1 MIEFR
6 TTIQRAGKNATG
18 IQVPDEVVLALG
30 AGRRPAVHV
39 TLGSYAYRST
49 IASMGG
55 RFMIPVSAEVRAA
68 AGVEGG
74 DEVVVALALDTEPR
88 VVEMPADLA
97 AALVAAPAAQAAFER
112 LSYSHR
118 RAHVLAIEGAKAAET
133 RARRVAKIVADLGG

>member
-88 VVEMPADLA
+88 VVEVPADLA

-133 RARRVAKIVADLGG
+133 RARRVAKVVADLGG